1 LHLGHTFS
9 LVIKW
14 QFVHAFSL
22 IPVTSVLCYFFLCFL
37 LFSFLALLLFLLPPA

>member
-1 LHLGHTFS
+1 LGHTFS

-22 IPVTSVLCYFFLCFL
+22 IPITSVLRYSFLCFL
-37 LFSFLALLLFLLPPA
+37 QFSFLALLLFSLLPA